1 MKPQD
6 LIISDDLDNFSPEV
20 FGNRR
25 CILIMRC
32 LTGELRLVR
41 HSYTYIIKQDD
52 LLICLSDYLLGH
64 YMRTADFTCRF
75 YACPQHELAKHAYRC
90 LRVEPD
96 WWEKINYM
104 LHNPLI
110 HLNDVQKRFALLFH
124 HSLIFYKQRF
134 DTAYQSEMLDLLA
147 DLAIYELLTH
157 INKQIIPALN
167 TTISVSVHSKDELLK
182 RFTRLI
188 QEHSSQQR
196 EVQWYASKLAITPKY
211 LSSFVHQLTGK
222 KAYDLINSAAIEYVK
237 SELTDTTDDIKQI
250 ANRMNFSSVS
260 FFCKYVQRY
269 LGMTPLEYRRK
280 YSY

>member
-1 MKPQD
+1 MIIAFLEGEVMK
-6 LIISDDLDNFSPEV
+6 NT
-20 FGNRR
+20 FG
-25 CILIMRC
+25 
-32 LTGELRLVR
+32 GRL
-41 HSYTYIIKQDD
+41 SA
-52 LLICLSDYLLGH
+52 LLQEKGI
-64 YMRTADFTCRF
+64 
-75 YACPQHELAKHAYRC
+75 QQQELAKHAYRC

-124 HSLIFYKQRF
+124 HQLIFYKQRF
-134 DTAYQSEMLDLLA
+134 DTTYQSEMLDLLA

-157 INKQIIPALN
+157 INKQML
-167 TTISVSVHSKDELLK
+167 TTSDTPVAISPHSKDELLK

-188 QEHSSQQR
+188 QEHSNMQR

-250 ANRMNFSSVS
+250 ALRMNFSSVS
-260 FFCKYVQRY
+260 FFCKYVQRH